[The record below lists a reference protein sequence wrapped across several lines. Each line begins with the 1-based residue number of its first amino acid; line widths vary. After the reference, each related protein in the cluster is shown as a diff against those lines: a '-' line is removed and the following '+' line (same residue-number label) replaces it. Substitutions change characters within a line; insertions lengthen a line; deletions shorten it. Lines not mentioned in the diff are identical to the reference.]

1 MSIETVRAA
10 IVEMIDAEI
19 PALKTC
25 EAHPGRFD
33 LAEIKRVAAKAPA
46 VFVAALATGQQ
57 ELNGG
62 DVQAPVSFAAFIVTK
77 DQPQKTRDSLV
88 LDIVNALLVLTDSND
103 WDSTDVV
110 EDPINIRSQN
120 LYSASIDKNGVAMW
134 AITWQ
139 QKIKLGSAT
148 DVAALD
154 DFLRASGTAENADG
168 DTLIE
173 TAVTLEAAQ

>member
-1 MSIETVRAA
+1 MSIETVRTA
-10 IVEMIDAEI
+10 IVNAIASNI
-19 PALKTC
+19 TALETC

-33 LAEIKRVAAKAPA
+33 LAEIKRVAANAPA

-77 DQPQKTRDSLV
+77 NQPQKSRDSIV
-88 LDIVNALLVLTDSND
+88 LEIVNALLVLTDSND
-103 WDSTDVV
+103 WDSADVV
-110 EDPINIRSQN
+110 ENPTNIRGQN
-120 LYSASIDKNGVAMW
+120 LYSASIDKNGIAMW
-134 AITWQ
+134 AVTWQ
-139 QKIKLGSAT
+139 QKIILGNAT
-148 DVAALD
+148 NVSALD
-154 DFLRASGTAENADG
+154 DFLRANGTTENQDS

>member
-1 MSIETVRAA
+1 MSIETVRTA
-10 IVEMIDAEI
+10 IVNTIAAKI
-19 PALKTC
+19 TALKTC

-33 LAEIKRVAAKAPA
+33 LAEIKRVAANAPA
-46 VFVAALATGQQ
+46 VFIAALATGQQ
-57 ELNGG
+57 ENIGG
-62 DVQAPVSFAAFIVTK
+62 DIWAPVSFAAFIVTK
-77 DQPQKTRDSLV
+77 DQPGKSRDSLV
-88 LDIVNALLVLTDSND
+88 LDIVNALLVLADSND

-154 DFLRASGTAENADG
+154 DFLRANGTAENENG

-173 TAVTLEAAQ
+173 TAVNQEDV

>member
-1 MSIETVRAA
+1 MSIETVRTA
-10 IVEMIDAEI
+10 IVNTIAAKI
-19 PALKTC
+19 TALKTC

-33 LAEIKRVAAKAPA
+33 LVEIKRVAANAPA
-46 VFVAALATGQQ
+46 VFVAALATGKQ
-57 ELNGG
+57 ESSNG
-62 DVQAPVSFAAFIVTK
+62 DVQAPVSFAVFIVTK

-103 WDSTDVV
+103 WDSEDVI
-110 EDPINIRSQN
+110 EDPTNIRSQN
-120 LYSASIDKNGVAMW
+120 LYSASIDKNGIAMW

-139 QKIKLGSAT
+139 QKIKLGNVT

-154 DFLRASGTAENADG
+154 DFLRTNGTAKNQDG

-173 TAVTLEAAQ
+173 TTVNLENV

>member
-33 LAEIKRVAAKAPA
+33 LAEIKRVAANAPA
-46 VFVAALATGQQ
+46 VFIAALATGQHD
-57 ELNGG
+57 NSTG

-77 DQPQKTRDSLV
+77 EKPDKTRDSQV
-88 LDIVNALLVLTDSND
+88 LEIVNALLVLTTDNS
-103 WDSTDVV
+103 WGSADVV
-110 EDPINIRSQN
+110 ENPVSIRSQN
-120 LYSASIDKNGVAMW
+120 MYSASIDKQGIAMW

-139 QKIKLGSAT
+139 QKIILGNAT
-148 DVAALD
+148 NVSALD
-154 DFLRASGTAENADG
+154 DFLRATGAAENADG
-168 DTLIE
+168 GILIE
-173 TAVTLEAAQ
+173 TTINLEDV